1 MSAENG
7 KPVRTDGCW
16 ATAYIGVYLQEKRET
31 MNASTHFD
39 ALNLLMLPD
48 GQVCQLDDDF
58 LLADNLGIS
67 MPLSDLSVDPYTNLF
82 VKSPYPFRIQFVML
96 LACTGGFM
104 RFRLHLKEYVL
115 RENDLLIVH
124 KGSIGECLEISPD
137 CRLAL
142 VAFSDDYY
150 APEIS
155 AQGSSVIRRYV
166 GQEALLPL
174 SSREMGEF
182 LSVYRA
188 IFRKISDPAF
198 LCKREIVMSYMQVLF
213 CELWQSMSPRVAELE
228 VRRESRRQQLF
239 DRFLQLVARHCTA
252 ERKLEFYA
260 DKLCVTP
267 KYLSRCVHATS
278 GHSAGEWIRNYVVL
292 EAKVLLKSGQYTVQ
306 QVSELLN
313 FPNQSFFGTYFKQA
327 TGHSPKAYQR
337 AE

>member
-124 KGSIGECLEISPD
+124 KGSIGECLEI
-137 CRLAL
+137 
-142 VAFSDDYY
+142 
-150 APEIS
+150 
-155 AQGSSVIRRYV
+155 
-166 GQEALLPL
+166 
-174 SSREMGEF
+174 
-182 LSVYRA
+182 
-188 IFRKISDPAF
+188 
-198 LCKREIVMSYMQVLF
+198 
-213 CELWQSMSPRVAELE
+213 
-228 VRRESRRQQLF
+228 
-239 DRFLQLVARHCTA
+239 
-252 ERKLEFYA
+252 
-260 DKLCVTP
+260 
-267 KYLSRCVHATS
+267 
-278 GHSAGEWIRNYVVL
+278 
-292 EAKVLLKSGQYTVQ
+292 
-306 QVSELLN
+306 
-313 FPNQSFFGTYFKQA
+313 
-327 TGHSPKAYQR
+327 
-337 AE
+337 